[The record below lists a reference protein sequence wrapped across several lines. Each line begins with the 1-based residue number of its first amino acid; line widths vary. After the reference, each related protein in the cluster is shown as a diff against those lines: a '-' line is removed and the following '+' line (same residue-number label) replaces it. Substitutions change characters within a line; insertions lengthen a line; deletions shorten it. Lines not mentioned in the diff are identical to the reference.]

1 VCGKDGKQLLSWR
14 VLLLPY
20 LEEQKLF
27 EEFNLDE
34 SWDSEHNIRLLERMP
49 KTYEAPWKKYV
60 DVPPHHTVLHVF
72 VGKGAAFEWDRGLR
86 LGAED
91 FPDGTSNTLLYVEAG
106 PPVPWT
112 KPEEIEFTAGKAIR
126 LGGLFRDGMRAGT
139 VDGSGYKMIPHDYD
153 EQRLR
158 SSVTR
163 NGGEESEPAWYR

>member
-1 VCGKDGKQLLSWR
+1 M
-14 VLLLPY
+14 PY
-20 LEEQKLF
+20 LELEGQKIF
-27 EEFNLDE
+27 DEFKLDE
-34 SWDSEHNIRLLERMP
+34 PWDSEHNIRLLERMP

-72 VGKGAAFEWDRGLR
+72 VGEGATFEWRRGLK
-86 LGAED
+86 LKED
-91 FPDGTSNTLLYVEAG
+91 FLDGMSNTLLYVEAG

-112 KPEEIEFTAGKAIR
+112 KPEEIEFTTISSIR
-126 LGGLFRDGMRAGT
+126 LRGLFRDGMRAGT